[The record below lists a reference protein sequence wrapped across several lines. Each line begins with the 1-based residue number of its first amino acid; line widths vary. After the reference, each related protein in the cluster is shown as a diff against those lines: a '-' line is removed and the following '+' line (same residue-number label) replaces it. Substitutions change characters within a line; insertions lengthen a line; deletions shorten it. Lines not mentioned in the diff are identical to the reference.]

1 MHTDLIEVKEIIK
14 QLESTSSSNEKIK
27 IMKKNKDNELFKKVL
42 IYTYDKNLKFKVSKK
57 SIKPRDGKSKWN
69 DLFEMLDE
77 LSQSNINNDLKMN
90 VNRFLGSI
98 EDEEIRDLVIK
109 ILLKDL
115 KCNIS
120 VKSINKAI
128 NGLIF
133 DFQVMKASAYNDKTK
148 EGFIKKAKKQ
158 GYIMS
163 IKRNG
168 ERGEVIKENG
178 KVTIKSRQNKLYEN
192 LVDLEKAFENMPDN
206 TFYEGELLAFE
217 PNGKEWKTSED
228 QFKLT
233 NKILHTDGEKHG
245 IYIEL
250 FDMIPLDD
258 FKNGE
263 SKIKAKDRRKNIDE
277 LVDKINNELIH
288 KAETIY
294 QGTNTDLIQEKLEEV
309 SNCSKHEGL
318 MVILNDSIYE
328 SKRVNY
334 HLKVKLW
341 QTADLKV
348 ISLKESVEKPNTLG
362 SLVVDFKGQE
372 QGVSGI
378 SDSLKE
384 LWWNNPKEI
393 IGRIIE
399 VKYKAVTKD
408 KEGNESLQFCTFVRV
423 REEGKEINYE

>member
-77 LSQSNINNDLKMN
+77 LSQSNINNDLKIN

-128 NGLIF
+128 QGLIF

-148 EGFIKKAKKQ
+148 EGFIKKARKQ

-178 KVTIKSRQNKLYEN
+178 KIIIKSRQNKLYED
-192 LVDLEKAFENMPDN
+192 LIDLEKAFKDMPDN
-206 TFYEGELLAFE
+206 TFYEGELLAFN
-217 PNGKEWKTSED
+217 PNGEEWKTSED

-250 FDMIPLDD
+250 FDMIPLED

-263 SKIKAKDRRKNIDE
+263 SKIKAKDRRKNIDK
-277 LVDKINNELIH
+277 LVDKVDNELIH
-288 KAETIY
+288 KAKTIY

-309 SNCSKHEGL
+309 SDCSKHEGL
-318 MVILNDSIYE
+318 MIILNDSIYE

-341 QTADLKV
+341 QTMDLKV
-348 ISLKESVEKPNTLG
+348 IGLKESIEKPNTLG
-362 SLVVDFKGQE
+362 SLIVDFKGE
-372 QGVSGI
+372 KQGVSGI

-384 LWWNNPKEI
+384 LWWNNSKEI
-393 IGRIIE
+393 IGKVIE
-399 VKYKAVTKD
+399 VKYKSITKD

-423 REEGKEINYE
+423 REEGKEISYE

>member
-27 IMKKNKDNELFKKVL
+27 IIKKNKDNELFKKVL

-57 SIKPRDGKSKWN
+57 SIKPRYGKSKWN

-77 LSQSNINNDLKMN
+77 LSQSNINNDLKIN

-128 NGLIF
+128 QGLIF

-148 EGFIKKAKKQ
+148 EGFIKKARKQ

-178 KVTIKSRQNKLYEN
+178 KIIIKSRQNKLYEG
-192 LVDLEKAFENMPDN
+192 LVDLEKAFEDMPDN
-206 TFYEGELLAFE
+206 MFYEGELLAFN
-217 PNGKEWKTSED
+217 PNGEEWKTSED

-250 FDMIPLDD
+250 FDMIPLED

-263 SKIKAKDRRKNIDE
+263 SKIKAKDRRKNIDK
-277 LVDKINNELIH
+277 LVDKVDNELIH

-309 SNCSKHEGL
+309 SDCSKHEGL
-318 MVILNDSIYE
+318 MIILNDSIYE

-341 QTADLKV
+341 QTMDL
-348 ISLKESVEKPNTLG
+348 
-362 SLVVDFKGQE
+362 
-372 QGVSGI
+372 
-378 SDSLKE
+378 
-384 LWWNNPKEI
+384 NPS
-393 IGRIIE
+393 RWH
-399 VKYKAVTKD
+399 
-408 KEGNESLQFCTFVRV
+408 R
-423 REEGKEINYE
+423 

>member
-1 MHTDLIEVKEIIK
+1 
-14 QLESTSSSNEKIK
+14 
-27 IMKKNKDNELFKKVL
+27 MKKNKDNELFKKVL

-192 LVDLEKAFENMPDN
+192 LVNLEKAFENMPDN

-423 REEGKEINYE
+423 REEGKEISYE

>member
-1 MHTDLIEVKEIIK
+1 MRTDLIEVKEIIK

-148 EGFIKKAKKQ
+148 EGIIKKAKKQ

-423 REEGKEINYE
+423 REEGKEISYE

>member
-27 IMKKNKDNELFKKVL
+27 IIKKNKDNELFKKVL

-77 LSQSNINNDLKMN
+77 LSQSNINNDLKIN

-128 NGLIF
+128 QGLIF

-148 EGFIKKAKKQ
+148 EGFIKKARKQ

-178 KVTIKSRQNKLYEN
+178 KIIIKSRQNKLYED
-192 LVDLEKAFENMPDN
+192 LIDLEKAFKDMPDN
-206 TFYEGELLAFE
+206 TFYEGELLAFN
-217 PNGKEWKTSED
+217 PNGEEWKTSED

-250 FDMIPLDD
+250 FDMIPLED

-263 SKIKAKDRRKNIDE
+263 SKIKAKDRRKNIDK
-277 LVDKINNELIH
+277 LVDKVDNELIH

-309 SNCSKHEGL
+309 SDCSKHEGL
-318 MVILNDSIYE
+318 MIILNDSIYE

-341 QTADLKV
+341 QTMDLKV
-348 ISLKESVEKPNTLG
+348 IGLKESIEKPNTLG
-362 SLVVDFKGQE
+362 SLIVDFKGE
-372 QGVSGI
+372 KQGVSGI

-384 LWWNNPKEI
+384 LWWNNSKEI
-393 IGRIIE
+393 IGKVIE
-399 VKYKAVTKD
+399 VKYKSITKD

-423 REEGKEINYE
+423 REEGKEISYE

>member
-1 MHTDLIEVKEIIK
+1 MCTDLIEVKEIIK

-27 IMKKNKDNELFKKVL
+27 IIKKNKDNELFKKVL

-77 LSQSNINNDLKMN
+77 LTQSNINNDLKIN

-98 EDEEIRDLVIK
+98 EDEDVRDLVIK
-109 ILLKDL
+109 ILFKDL

-128 NGLIF
+128 PGLIF

-148 EGFIKKAKKQ
+148 EGFIKKARKQ

-178 KVTIKSRQNKLYEN
+178 KIIIKSRQNKLYED
-192 LVDLEKAFENMPDN
+192 LIDLEKAFKDMPDN
-206 TFYEGELLAFE
+206 TFYEGELLAFN
-217 PNGKEWKTSED
+217 PNGEEWKTSED

-250 FDMIPLDD
+250 FDMIPLED

-263 SKIKAKDRRKNIDE
+263 SKIKAKDRRKNIDK
-277 LVDKINNELIH
+277 LVDKVDNELIH

-309 SNCSKHEGL
+309 SDCSKHEGL
-318 MVILNDSIYE
+318 MIILNDSIYE

-341 QTADLKV
+341 QTNDLKV
-348 ISLKESVEKPNTLG
+348 IGLKESVERPNTLG

-378 SDSLKE
+378 SDNLKE

-393 IGRIIE
+393 IGKVIE

-423 REEGKEINYE
+423 REDGKEISYE

>member
-1 MHTDLIEVKEIIK
+1 MYTDLIEVKEIIK

-27 IMKKNKDNELFKKVL
+27 IIKKNKDNELFKKVL

-77 LSQSNINNDLKMN
+77 LSQSNINNDLKIN

-128 NGLIF
+128 QGLIF

-148 EGFIKKAKKQ
+148 EGFIKKARKQ

-178 KVTIKSRQNKLYEN
+178 KIIIKSRQNKLYEN
-192 LVDLEKAFENMPDN
+192 LVDLEKAFEDMPDN
-206 TFYEGELLAFE
+206 TFYEGELLAFN
-217 PNGKEWKTSED
+217 PNGEEWKTSED

-250 FDMIPLDD
+250 FDMIPLED

-263 SKIKAKDRRKNIDE
+263 SKIKAKDRRKNIDK
-277 LVDKINNELIH
+277 LVDKVDNELIH

-309 SNCSKHEGL
+309 SDCSKHEGL
-318 MVILNDSIYE
+318 MVLLNDSIYE

-341 QTADLKV
+341 QTMDLKV
-348 ISLKESVEKPNTLG
+348 IGLKESIEKPNTLG
-362 SLVVDFKGQE
+362 SLIVDFKGE
-372 QGVSGI
+372 KQGVSGI

-384 LWWNNPKEI
+384 LWWNNSKEI
-393 IGRIIE
+393 IGKVIE
-399 VKYKAVTKD
+399 VKYKSITKD

-423 REEGKEINYE
+423 REEGKEISYE

>member
-1 MHTDLIEVKEIIK
+1 MYTDLIEVKEIIK

-77 LSQSNINNDLKMN
+77 LSQSNINNDLKIN

-98 EDEEIRDLVIK
+98 KDEEIRDLVIK

-120 VKSINKAI
+120 IKSINKAI
-128 NGLIF
+128 QGLIF

-168 ERGEVIKENG
+168 ERAEVIKENG
-178 KVTIKSRQNKLYEN
+178 RVIIKSRQNKLYEG
-192 LVDLEKAFENMPDN
+192 LVDLEKAFEDMPDN
-206 TFYEGELLAFE
+206 MFYEGELLAFE

-250 FDMIPLDD
+250 FDKIPLVD

-263 SKIKAKDRRKNIDE
+263 SKIKAKDRREDIDK
-277 LVDKINNELIH
+277 LVDEVNNELIH

-309 SNCSKHEGL
+309 SDCSKHEGL

-328 SKRVNY
+328 AKRVNY

-341 QTADLKV
+341 HSMDLKV
-348 ISLKESVEKPNTLG
+348 IGLKESIERPNTLG
-362 SLVVDFKGQE
+362 SLVVDFKGSE

-393 IGRIIE
+393 IGKVIE

-423 REEGKEINYE
+423 REDGKEISYE

>member
-1 MHTDLIEVKEIIK
+1 MYTDLIEVKEIIK

>member
-1 MHTDLIEVKEIIK
+1 MHTDLMEVKEIIK

-27 IMKKNKDNELFKKVL
+27 IIKKNKDNELFKKVL

-77 LSQSNINNDLKMN
+77 LSQSNINNDLKIN

-128 NGLIF
+128 QGLIF

-148 EGFIKKAKKQ
+148 EGFIKKARKQ

-178 KVTIKSRQNKLYEN
+178 KIIIKSRQNKLYED
-192 LVDLEKAFENMPDN
+192 LIDLEKAFKDMPDN
-206 TFYEGELLAFE
+206 TFYEGELLAFN
-217 PNGKEWKTSED
+217 PNGEEWKTSED

-250 FDMIPLDD
+250 FDMIPLED

-263 SKIKAKDRRKNIDE
+263 SKIKAKDRRKNIDK
-277 LVDKINNELIH
+277 LVDKVDNELIH

-309 SNCSKHEGL
+309 SDCSKHEGL
-318 MVILNDSIYE
+318 MIILNDSIYE

-341 QTADLKV
+341 QTMDLKV
-348 ISLKESVEKPNTLG
+348 IGLKESIEKPNTLG
-362 SLVVDFKGQE
+362 SLIVDFKGE
-372 QGVSGI
+372 KQGVSGI

-384 LWWNNPKEI
+384 LWWNNSKEI
-393 IGRIIE
+393 IGKVIE
-399 VKYKAVTKD
+399 VKYKSITKD

-423 REEGKEINYE
+423 REEGKEISYE

>member
-1 MHTDLIEVKEIIK
+1 MYTDLIEVKEIIK

-77 LSQSNINNDLKMN
+77 LSQSNINNDLKIN

-128 NGLIF
+128 QGLIF

-148 EGFIKKAKKQ
+148 EGFIKKARKQ

-178 KVTIKSRQNKLYEN
+178 KIIIKSRQNKLYED
-192 LVDLEKAFENMPDN
+192 LIDLEKAFKDMPDN
-206 TFYEGELLAFE
+206 TFYEGELLAFN
-217 PNGKEWKTSED
+217 PNGEEWKTSED

-250 FDMIPLDD
+250 FDMIPLED

-263 SKIKAKDRRKNIDE
+263 SKIKAKDRRKNIDK
-277 LVDKINNELIH
+277 LVDKVDNELIH

-309 SNCSKHEGL
+309 SDCSKHEGL
-318 MVILNDSIYE
+318 MIILNDSIYE

-341 QTADLKV
+341 QSMDLKV
-348 ISLKESVEKPNTLG
+348 IDLKESIERPNTLG
-362 SLVVDFKGQE
+362 SLVVDFKGSE

-393 IGRIIE
+393 IGKVIE

-423 REEGKEINYE
+423 REDGKEISYE

>member
-27 IMKKNKDNELFKKVL
+27 IIKKNKDNEPFKKVL

-77 LSQSNINNDLKMN
+77 LSQSNINNDLKIN

-128 NGLIF
+128 QGLIF

-148 EGFIKKAKKQ
+148 EGFIKKARKQ

-178 KVTIKSRQNKLYEN
+178 KIIIKSRQNKLYED
-192 LVDLEKAFENMPDN
+192 LIDLEKAFKDMPDN
-206 TFYEGELLAFE
+206 TFYEGELLAFN
-217 PNGKEWKTSED
+217 PNGEEWKTSED

-250 FDMIPLDD
+250 FDMIPLED

-263 SKIKAKDRRKNIDE
+263 SKIKAKDRRKNIDK
-277 LVDKINNELIH
+277 LVDKVDNELIH

-309 SNCSKHEGL
+309 SDCSKHEGL
-318 MVILNDSIYE
+318 MIILNDSIYE

-341 QTADLKV
+341 QTMDLKV
-348 ISLKESVEKPNTLG
+348 IGLKESIEKPNTLG
-362 SLVVDFKGQE
+362 SLIVDFKGE
-372 QGVSGI
+372 KQGVSGI

-384 LWWNNPKEI
+384 LWWNNSKEI
-393 IGRIIE
+393 IGKVIE
-399 VKYKAVTKD
+399 VKYKSITKD

-423 REEGKEINYE
+423 REEGKEISYE

>member
-77 LSQSNINNDLKMN
+77 LSQSNINNDLKIN

-128 NGLIF
+128 QGLIF

-148 EGFIKKAKKQ
+148 EGFIKKARKQ

-178 KVTIKSRQNKLYEN
+178 KIIIKSRQNKLYED
-192 LVDLEKAFENMPDN
+192 LIDLEKAFKDMPDN
-206 TFYEGELLAFE
+206 TFYEGELLAFN
-217 PNGKEWKTSED
+217 PNGEEWKTSED

-250 FDMIPLDD
+250 FDMIPLED

-263 SKIKAKDRRKNIDE
+263 SKIKAKDRRKNIDK
-277 LVDKINNELIH
+277 LVDKVDNELIH

-309 SNCSKHEGL
+309 SDCSKHEGL
-318 MVILNDSIYE
+318 MIILNDSIYE

-341 QTADLKV
+341 QTMDLKV
-348 ISLKESVEKPNTLG
+348 IGLKESIEKPNTLG
-362 SLVVDFKGQE
+362 SLIVDFKGE
-372 QGVSGI
+372 KQGVSGI

-384 LWWNNPKEI
+384 LWWNNSKEI
-393 IGRIIE
+393 IGKVIE
-399 VKYKAVTKD
+399 VKYKSITKD

-423 REEGKEINYE
+423 REEGKEISYE

>member
-128 NGLIF
+128 QGLIF

-148 EGFIKKAKKQ
+148 EGFIKKARKQ

-178 KVTIKSRQNKLYEN
+178 KIIIKSRQNKLYED
-192 LVDLEKAFENMPDN
+192 LIDLEKAFKDMPDN
-206 TFYEGELLAFE
+206 TFYEGELLAFN
-217 PNGKEWKTSED
+217 PNGEEWKTSED

-250 FDMIPLDD
+250 FDMIPLED

-263 SKIKAKDRRKNIDE
+263 SKIKAKDRRKNIDK
-277 LVDKINNELIH
+277 LVDKVDNELIH

-309 SNCSKHEGL
+309 SDCSKHEGL
-318 MVILNDSIYE
+318 MIILNDSIYE

-341 QTADLKV
+341 QTMDLKV
-348 ISLKESVEKPNTLG
+348 IGLKESIEKPNTLG
-362 SLVVDFKGQE
+362 SLIVDFKGE
-372 QGVSGI
+372 KQGVSGI

-384 LWWNNPKEI
+384 LWWNNSKEI
-393 IGRIIE
+393 IGKVIE
-399 VKYKAVTKD
+399 VKYKSITKD

-423 REEGKEINYE
+423 REEGKEISYE

>member
-1 MHTDLIEVKEIIK
+1 MHTDLMEVKEIIK

-77 LSQSNINNDLKMN
+77 LSQSNINNDLKIN

-128 NGLIF
+128 QGLIF

-178 KVTIKSRQNKLYEN
+178 KIIIKSRQNKLYED
-192 LVDLEKAFENMPDN
+192 LIDLEKAFKDMPDN
-206 TFYEGELLAFE
+206 TFYEGELLAFN
-217 PNGKEWKTSED
+217 PNGEEWKTSED

-250 FDMIPLDD
+250 FDMIPLED

-263 SKIKAKDRRKNIDE
+263 SKIKAKDRRKNIDK
-277 LVDKINNELIH
+277 LVDKVDNELIH

-309 SNCSKHEGL
+309 SDCSKHEGL
-318 MVILNDSIYE
+318 MIILNDSIYE

-341 QTADLKV
+341 QTMDLKV
-348 ISLKESVEKPNTLG
+348 IGLKESIEKPNTLG
-362 SLVVDFKGQE
+362 SLIVDFKGE
-372 QGVSGI
+372 KQGVSGI

-384 LWWNNPKEI
+384 LWWNNSKEI
-393 IGRIIE
+393 IGKVIE
-399 VKYKAVTKD
+399 VKYKSITKD

-423 REEGKEINYE
+423 REEGKEISYE

>member
-1 MHTDLIEVKEIIK
+1 MRTDLIEVKEIIK

-27 IMKKNKDNELFKKVL
+27 IIKKNKDNELFKKVL

-77 LSQSNINNDLKMN
+77 LSQSNINNDLKIN

-128 NGLIF
+128 QGLIF

-148 EGFIKKAKKQ
+148 EGFIKKARKQ

-178 KVTIKSRQNKLYEN
+178 KIIIKSRQNKLYEN
-192 LVDLEKAFENMPDN
+192 LVDLEKAFEDMPDN
-206 TFYEGELLAFE
+206 TFYEGELLAFN
-217 PNGKEWKTSED
+217 PNGEEWKTSED

-250 FDMIPLDD
+250 FDMIPLED

-277 LVDKINNELIH
+277 LVDEVDNELIH

-309 SNCSKHEGL
+309 SDCSKHEGL
-318 MVILNDSIYE
+318 MIILNDSIYE

-334 HLKVKLW
+334 HLKVKLFNNI
-341 QTADLKV
+341 DLRV
-348 ISLKESVEKPNTLG
+348 VDIEESKEIPNTMG
-362 SLVVDFKGQE
+362 SAIVLYKGKRV
-372 QGVSGI
+372 GVSGWKQ
-378 SDSLKE
+378 SEKE
-384 LWWNNPKEI
+384 YYWKNKNEL
-393 IGRIIE
+393 IGKIIE
-399 VKYKAVTKD
+399 IKYKSITVD
-408 KEGNESLQFCTFVRV
+408 KEGKESLQFPNIVRI
-423 REEGKEINYE
+423 RYDKDEESYE

>member
-1 MHTDLIEVKEIIK
+1 MRTDLIEVKEIIK

-192 LVDLEKAFENMPDN
+192 LVNLEKAFENMPDN

-423 REEGKEINYE
+423 REEGKEISYE

>member
-1 MHTDLIEVKEIIK
+1 MYTDLIEVKEIIK

-77 LSQSNINNDLKMN
+77 LSQSNINNDLKIN

-128 NGLIF
+128 QGLIF

-148 EGFIKKAKKQ
+148 EGFIKKARKQ

-178 KVTIKSRQNKLYEN
+178 KIIIKSRQNKLYED
-192 LVDLEKAFENMPDN
+192 LIDLEKAFKDMPDN
-206 TFYEGELLAFE
+206 TFYEGELLAFN
-217 PNGKEWKTSED
+217 PNGEEWKTSED

-233 NKILHTDGEKHG
+233 NKILHTDGEKYG

-250 FDMIPLDD
+250 FDMIPLED

-263 SKIKAKDRRKNIDE
+263 SKIKAKDRRKNIDK
-277 LVDKINNELIH
+277 LVDKVDNELIH

-309 SNCSKHEGL
+309 SDCSKHEGL
-318 MVILNDSIYE
+318 MIILNDSIYE

-341 QTADLKV
+341 QTMDLKV
-348 ISLKESVEKPNTLG
+348 IGLKESIEKPNTLG
-362 SLVVDFKGQE
+362 SLIVDFKGE
-372 QGVSGI
+372 KQGVSGI

-384 LWWNNPKEI
+384 LWWNNSKEI
-393 IGRIIE
+393 IGKVIE
-399 VKYKAVTKD
+399 VKYKSITKD

-423 REEGKEINYE
+423 REEGKEISYE

>member
-1 MHTDLIEVKEIIK
+1 MRTDLIEVKEIIK
-14 QLESTSSSNEKIK
+14 QLENTSSSNEKIK

-77 LSQSNINNDLKMN
+77 LSQSNINNDLKIN

-128 NGLIF
+128 QGLIF

-148 EGFIKKAKKQ
+148 EGFIKKARKQ

-178 KVTIKSRQNKLYEN
+178 KIIIKSRQNKLYEN
-192 LVDLEKAFENMPDN
+192 LVDLEKAFEDMPDN
-206 TFYEGELLAFE
+206 TFYEGELLAFNL
-217 PNGKEWKTSED
+217 NGEEWKTSED

-250 FDMIPLDD
+250 FDMIPLED

-263 SKIKAKDRRKNIDE
+263 SKIKAKDRRKNIDK
-277 LVDKINNELIH
+277 LVDKVDNELIH

-309 SNCSKHEGL
+309 SDCSKHEGL
-318 MVILNDSIYE
+318 MVLLNDSIYE

-341 QTADLKV
+341 QTMDLKV
-348 ISLKESVEKPNTLG
+348 IGLKESIERPNTLG
-362 SLVVDFKGQE
+362 SLVVDFKGSE

-393 IGRIIE
+393 IGKVIE

-423 REEGKEINYE
+423 REEGKEISYE

>member
-27 IMKKNKDNELFKKVL
+27 IIKKNKDNELFKKVL

-77 LSQSNINNDLKMN
+77 LSQSNINNDLKIN

-128 NGLIF
+128 QGLIF

-148 EGFIKKAKKQ
+148 EGFIKKARKQ

-178 KVTIKSRQNKLYEN
+178 KIIIKSRQNKLYED
-192 LVDLEKAFENMPDN
+192 LIDLEKAFKDMPDN
-206 TFYEGELLAFE
+206 TFYEGELLAFN
-217 PNGKEWKTSED
+217 PNGEEWKTSED

-250 FDMIPLDD
+250 FDMIPLED

-263 SKIKAKDRRKNIDE
+263 SKIKAKDRRKNIDK
-277 LVDKINNELIH
+277 LVDKVDNELIH

-309 SNCSKHEGL
+309 SDCSKHEGL
-318 MVILNDSIYE
+318 MIILNDSIYE

-341 QTADLKV
+341 QTNDLKV
-348 ISLKESVEKPNTLG
+348 IGLKESVERPNTLG

-378 SDSLKE
+378 SDNLKE

-393 IGRIIE
+393 IGKIIE

-423 REEGKEINYE
+423 REDGKEISYE